1 MELLD
6 NVASILEYGPICDHC
21 LGRLFG
27 KRSHGLGN
35 EERGRALRIT
45 CAIAEDAP
53 FAPEDEMCWICNGL
67 FEELDVW
74 ADRVAAALEGIEF
87 DTLLIGC
94 RVPPLIAESEEMV
107 WTDLSLTHPEPL
119 KAEFNRE
126 VGKRVSA
133 RTGHEVDFKQPD
145 VVAIADLATGGVEV
159 QINPLFIYGRYWKY
173 ERGIPQTRWHCRV
186 CRGKG
191 CERCGFTGKMY
202 ADSVEEL
209 IGRPLI
215 TACSADDAV
224 LHGAGR
230 EDIDARML
238 GTGRPFVIEVVAP
251 RIRHHDLLSLQDAV
265 NRSAEGRVAVQLDH
279 LSNRREVETIKS
291 EKAHKKYSILVE
303 IDGAFSKEEVQ
314 TALKTLEGVT
324 IQQRTPA
331 RVSHRRSDRVRKRH
345 VKEIECVGVQDGK
358 FLIEVLGEA
367 GLYIKELISGD
378 EGRTT
383 PSLSEVL
390 GAPARVTTLD
400 VVMVEAV
407 VPETRPPEQMKM
419 E

>member
-1 MELLD
+1 
-6 NVASILEYGPICDHC
+6 
-21 LGRLFG
+21 
-27 KRSHGLGN
+27 
-35 EERGRALRIT
+35 
-45 CAIAEDAP
+45 
-53 FAPEDEMCWICNGL
+53 
-67 FEELDVW
+67 
-74 ADRVAAALEGIEF
+74 
-87 DTLLIGC
+87 
-94 RVPPLIAESEEMV
+94 
-107 WTDLSLTHPEPL
+107 
-119 KAEFNRE
+119 
-126 VGKRVSA
+126 
-133 RTGHEVDFKQPD
+133 
-145 VVAIADLATGGVEV
+145 VVAIADLAGGGVEV
-159 QINPLFIYGRYWKY
+159 QVSPVFIYGRYWKY

-209 IGRPLI
+209 IARPLI
-215 TACSADDAV
+215 TAFSAEDAV

-230 EDIDARML
+230 EDIDARMI

-251 RIRHHDLLSLQDAV
+251 KVRHHDLAALQEAV
-265 NRSAEGRVAVQLDH
+265 NRDAAGRVAVMLDH
-279 LSNRREVETIKS
+279 VSNRREVETIKS

-314 TALKTLEGVT
+314 IALKTLEGVT
-324 IQQRTPA
+324 IHQRTPA

-345 VKEIECVGVQDGK
+345 VNEIECVGVQDGK

-378 EGRTT
+378 DGRTA
-383 PSLSEVL
+383 PSLSEAL
-390 GAPARVTTLD
+390 GAAARVTSLD

-407 VPETRPPEQMKM
+407 VPETRTPQETKT